1 MQDNAIQTTRI
12 HPAIHPGNRDE
23 MFIWHAYQ
31 DLG

>member
-1 MQDNAIQTTRI
+1 MQDDAIQTTRI
-12 HPAIHPGNRDE
+12 HPAIHSGKRDE